1 MIKEEPLTLTTEDG
15 ANVEVC
21 LYTDDSK
28 RPQTAITIMHPTTDW
43 RQHFILRPLA
53 ERGIAALGF
62 TTRYSRRE
70 AELVLEHTILD
81 MAAGVKFLRARGYE
95 RVCSIGNSGGRSG
108 RRESCSRRSSR
119 GSARRSAPDIQM
131 TSNTS

>member
-28 RPQTAITIMHPTTDW
+28 RPRTAITIMHPTTDW

-81 MAAGVKFLRARGYE
+81 MAAGVKFLRARGMS
-95 RVCSIGNSGGRSG
+95 VSARSG
-108 RRESCSRRSSR
+108 TAAAAKSSR
-119 GSARRSAPDIQM
+119 YTRARSRILR
-131 TSNTS
+131 